1 MINYLSLPRT
11 EGFSGH
17 WIFCAK
23 TKMVPGKQGQLTSLL
38 EAGNE
43 AAAGTRPSL
52 PVAHPDVA
60 GLRREP
66 ATAPPPHPCPLL
78 LGHLCSY
85 RCEEGSRFSSGHL
98 RHHAVPAP
106 PDPAC
111 TCTRPPTTWSP
122 ASLLAHLLC
131 GTQAPNSH
139 AETTVLPAPTPAEPN
154 FYNKSLYTYISL
166 SLSLGSAFQIS
177 LTGTVEFPKFQA
189 LKPPSQDAGRWAPQ
203 RDRKHRFLPVDHC
216 PDQHV

>member
-17 WIFCAK
+17 WTFCAK
-23 TKMVPGKQGQLTSLL
+23 TKTVPGKQGQLTSLL

-66 ATAPPPHPCPLL
+66 ATAPPSHPCPLL
-78 LGHLCSY
+78 LGHLYSY

-98 RHHAVPAP
+98 RHHDVPAP
-106 PDPAC
+106 PDLAC
-111 TCTRPPTTWSP
+111 TCTRPPP
-122 ASLLAHLLC
+122 QPGPQLLSL
-131 GTQAPNSH
+131 
-139 AETTVLPAPTPAEPN
+139 PTCSAEPRLQTQTPRQQ
-154 FYNKSLYTYISL
+154 YYQHPQLHS
-166 SLSLGSAFQIS
+166 QIS
-177 LTGTVEFPKFQA
+177 TINPFTRIYP
-189 LKPPSQDAGRWAPQ
+189 
-203 RDRKHRFLPVDHC
+203 
-216 PDQHV
+216 